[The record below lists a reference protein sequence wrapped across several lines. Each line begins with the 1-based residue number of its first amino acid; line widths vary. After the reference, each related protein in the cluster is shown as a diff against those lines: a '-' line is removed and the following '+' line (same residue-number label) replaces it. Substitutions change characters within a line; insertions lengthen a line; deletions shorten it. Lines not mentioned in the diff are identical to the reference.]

1 MNFGWYRMLLFNES
15 FIKLCVKALYFFFF
29 SVITF
34 KLPIEIKC
42 IFLANSMSL
51 NILTETGKLNSFM
64 LPYHNIQYE
73 GISMCLDT
81 LINIKEKFIED
92 SGQPPGRESV
102 FLNRELCTN
111 E

>member
-1 MNFGWYRMLLFNES
+1 MTYRN
-15 FIKLCVKALYFFFF
+15 KVY
-29 SVITF
+29 
-34 KLPIEIKC
+34 
-42 IFLANSMSL
+42 FLANSMSL
-51 NILTETGKLNSFM
+51 NILTETGKQKSFM